1 MDSGRET
8 CTRRSF
14 FFRGSAAL
22 GTGIAA
28 GAGASAVL
36 SQVSP
41 PEREAIREVHLTY
54 TRLIEQ
60 REFEAAAELFDEH
73 AEVSLSGETASGRPE
88 IEKLLTSGYR
98 HQTVAALHDA
108 YRPNAHQQQDF
119 ITISKDHQR
128 ATATWHVD
136 VALGLPLQGEGTLV
150 QMARLQGQMAERRWV
165 SGRLEAQY
173 VKIDRRWKM
182 TNLSYRDS

>member
-1 MDSGRET
+1 MDSERET

-22 GTGIAA
+22 GAGVAT

-41 PEREAIREVHLTY
+41 SEREAIREVHLAY

-60 REFEAAAELFDEH
+60 REFEAAAELFDER
-73 AEVSLSGETASGRPE
+73 AELALSGETASGRAG

-98 HQTVAALHDA
+98 HQTVATLHDA
-108 YRPNAHQQQDF
+108 YRPNSHQLQDV
-119 ITISKDHQR
+119 ITFSKDGQR

-136 VALGLPLQGEGTLV
+136 VALGLPLQGEGTLF
-150 QMARLQGQMAERRWV
+150 QMARLQGQMADRRWV

-182 TNLSYRDS
+182 TNLRYRDA